1 MKFFSKKKYIEAEG
15 MNSYLNN
22 HGWIDFCDGRKVF
35 DQKVAGTLY
44 MVIDRWCDE
53 VEDAP
58 KYEIVIRSDGKI
70 TRAEMI
76 INGKTVKKCKARCNP
91 RDKFN
96 FKIGAELAFERLFS
110 KKLDLYH
117 LAAGDKVRV
126 RKDLIPNRV
135 YGKDCFVDGMIPFL
149 GKVVTISYVVAEGI
163 YKIEEEQKW
172 GYSFTAEMF
181 ENEKV

>member
-1 MKFFSKKKYIEAEG
+1 MTFATEKK
-15 MNSYLNN
+15 
-22 HGWIDFCDGRKVF
+22 VV
-35 DQKVAGTLY
+35 DQNVAGTLY
-44 MVIDRWCDE
+44 KVIDRWCDE

-76 INGKTVKKCKARCNP
+76 INGKTVKKCNARCNP

-96 FKIGAELAFERLFS
+96 FKIGADLAFNRLFS

-117 LAAGDKVRV
+117 LSAGDKVRV
-126 RKDLIPNRV
+126 RKDLIPYRV
-135 YGKDCFVDGMIPFL
+135 YGQYCFADGMMPFL

-172 GYSFTAEMF
+172 GYGFTAEMF

>member
-1 MKFFSKKKYIEAEG
+1 MKIFSKKKYIEAEG
-15 MNSYLNN
+15 MNSYLY
-22 HGWIDFCDGRKVF
+22 HRKWVDLCDGKKVV
-35 DQKVAGTLY
+35 DQNVAGTLY
-44 MVIDRWCDE
+44 IASDRWCNE
-53 VEDAP
+53 VEDDP

-76 INGKTVKKCKARCNP
+76 INGKTVKKSKARCNP

-96 FKIGAELAFERLFS
+96 FKIGADLAFNRMFS

-126 RKDLIPNRV
+126 RKDLMPYRV
-135 YGKDCFVDGMIPFL
+135 YGQDCFAEGMMPFR
-149 GKVVTISYVVAEGI
+149 GKVVTIRYVVAEGI

-181 ENEKV
+181 ENEKL

>member
-22 HGWIDFCDGRKVF
+22 RGWIDFCDGKKVF

-44 MVIDRWCDE
+44 MVIDRWCCE
-53 VEDAP
+53 VEDDP

-70 TRAEMI
+70 TNAEMI
-76 INGKTVKKCKARCNP
+76 INGKTVKKSKARCNP

-117 LAAGDKVRV
+117 LSVGDKVRV
-126 RKDLIPNRV
+126 RKDLKVNEM
-135 YGKDCFVDGMIPFL
+135 YGEDSFVDGMMPFL
-149 GKVVTISYVVAEGI
+149 GKVVTISYVVAEGM
-163 YKIEEEQKW
+163 YEIEEEQKW
-172 GYSFTAEMF
+172 GYNFTAEMF